1 MIDYT
6 TYPLDDDENILV
18 LELMGRLDGDTSE
31 FLLDSIQG
39 LMDEGARM
47 FVLDCN
53 DLRYISSVG
62 LATLVRANSRLKNQ
76 DGHVALANVPGTI
89 AEVLRI
95 VHFDRVFNIFDS
107 VVAAADS
114 MRQA

>member
-6 TYPLDDDENILV
+6 TYPLDDDESILV
-18 LELMGRLDGDTSE
+18 LELTGRLDSGSSE
-31 FLLDSIQG
+31 FLLDAVSG
-39 LMDEGARM
+39 LIEEGATR

-53 DLRYISSVG
+53 DLQYISSVG
-62 LATLVRANSRLKNQ
+62 LATLVRANSRLKKQ
-76 DGHVALANVPGTI
+76 SGQVTLANVPGAI

-95 VHFDRVFNIFDS
+95 VHFDRMFHMFDS

-114 MRQA
+114 MRDG